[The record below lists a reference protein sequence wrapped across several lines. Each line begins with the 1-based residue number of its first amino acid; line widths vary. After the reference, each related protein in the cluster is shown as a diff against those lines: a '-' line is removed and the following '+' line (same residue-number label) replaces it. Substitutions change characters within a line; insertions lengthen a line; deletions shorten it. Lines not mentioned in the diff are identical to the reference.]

1 MNNTTNLALA
11 AILAATLVVGIAL
24 AATTTTTTTAAF
36 ASSRGD
42 GNENDNTDTVLQAQN
57 KGFVSGFDTKL
68 NQEAD
73 NTICTHPSGSCT
85 VEGTQTP
92 PPPPP
97 PKDDDDDGEDRH
109 DDSKKMD
116 DKSNRVLTPTV

>member
-1 MNNTTNLALA
+1 MADDEIYMNNTTNLALA

-24 AATTTTTTTAAF
+24 ATTTTTAAF

-92 PPPPP
+92 PPP
-97 PKDDDDDGEDRH
+97 KDDDDDEDRH
-109 DDSKKMD
+109 DDTKKMD
-116 DKSNRVLTPTV
+116 DKSNSW

>member
-24 AATTTTTTTAAF
+24 AATTTTTTAAF

-92 PPPPP
+92 PPPP
-97 PKDDDDDGEDRH
+97 KDDDDGEDRH

-116 DKSNRVLTPTV
+116 DKSDSW

>member
-24 AATTTTTTTAAF
+24 AATTTTTAAF

-92 PPPPP
+92 PPPP
-97 PKDDDDDGEDRH
+97 KDDDDGEDRH

-116 DKSNRVLTPTV
+116 DKSDSW

>member
-1 MNNTTNLALA
+1 MNNITNLALA

-24 AATTTTTTTAAF
+24 ATTTTAAF

-57 KGFVSGFDTKL
+57 KGFASGFDTKV

-73 NTICTHPSGSCT
+73 NTICTHPSTSCT

-97 PKDDDDDGEDRH
+97 PPKDDDDGEDRH
-109 DDSKKMD
+109 DDPKKMD
-116 DKSNRVLTPTV
+116 DKSNSW

>member
-1 MNNTTNLALA
+1 MLQNLSLFLCNNIQYRYGTK
-11 AILAATLVVGIAL
+11 
-24 AATTTTTTTAAF
+24 
-36 ASSRGD
+36 
-42 GNENDNTDTVLQAQN
+42 AQN
-57 KGFVSGFDTKL
+57 KGFASGFDTKV

-73 NTICTHPSGSCT
+73 NTICTHPSTSCT

-97 PKDDDDDGEDRH
+97 LKDDDDDGEDRH

-116 DKSNRVLTPTV
+116 DKSDSW

>member
-24 AATTTTTTTAAF
+24 ATTTITAAF

-42 GNENDNTDTVLQAQN
+42 GNENGNTDTVLQAQN
-57 KGFVSGFDTKL
+57 KGFASGFDTAV

-73 NTICTHPSGSCT
+73 NTICTHPSTSCT

-97 PKDDDDDGEDRH
+97 PKDDDDGEDRH

-116 DKSNRVLTPTV
+116 DKSNRW